1 MTDQTVEFIEKTYD
15 MAILKFNEKL
25 IPGKGIKF
33 SGKWKRERIKVD
45 NAKHGVG
52 WKTSDEEFSGQLSDL
67 PSKYWDVVQ

>member
-52 WKTSDEEFSGQLSDL
+52 W
-67 PSKYWDVVQ
+67 